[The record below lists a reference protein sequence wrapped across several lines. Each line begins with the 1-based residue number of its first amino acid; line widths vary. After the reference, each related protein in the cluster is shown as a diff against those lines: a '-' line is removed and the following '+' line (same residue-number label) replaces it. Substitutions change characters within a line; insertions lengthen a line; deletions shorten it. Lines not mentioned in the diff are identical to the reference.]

1 MAKED
6 HFTKIELKTLAS
18 KKKKPIK
25 TQKSTIRIIGGQW
38 RGRKLAVGEED
49 GLRPTSDRLRE
60 TLFNWLAPYIHGAQ
74 CLDAFAGTGSLGFEA
89 LSRGAESVQF
99 IELNP
104 RSAEQIRTNITQLN
118 ADATLSQC
126 SFNIWQPEV
135 PKTFDLVFL
144 DPPFGENLW
153 QQALTHL
160 CDSVTLAE
168 EALIYIERPNQIPP
182 EAQFNVP
189 NNWAPIKEKTFGQV
203 HAMVYKTNPV
213 EPS

>member
-6 HFTKIELKTLAS
+6 HFTKIEFKTLPS
-18 KKKKPIK
+18 KKKNPIK

-38 RGRKLAVGEED
+38 RGRKLTVGEEN
-49 GLRPTSDRLRE
+49 GLRPTGDRLRE

-74 CLDAFAGTGSLGFEA
+74 CLDVFAGTGSLGFEA
-89 LSRGAESVQF
+89 LSRGAASVQF

-104 RSAEQIRTNITQLN
+104 RSAEQIRSNITQLS
-118 ADATLSQC
+118 AKAKLSQC
-126 SFNIWQPEV
+126 SFKEWQPNATQ
-135 PKTFDLVFL
+135 TFDMVFL
-144 DPPFGENLW
+144 DPPFHENLW

-160 CDSVTLAE
+160 SNNVTLAKE
-168 EALIYIERPNQIPP
+168 SLIYIEQPSEPSS
-182 EAQFNVP
+182 ESQFTVP

-203 HAMVYKTNPV
+203 HATVYKTNPA

>member
-18 KKKKPIK
+18 KKKNPIK

-60 TLFNWLAPYIHGAQ
+60 TLFNWLAPYIHGTH

-89 LSRGAESVQF
+89 LSRGAASVQF

-104 RSAEQIRTNITQLN
+104 RSAEQIRANINQL
-118 ADATLSQC
+118 DAAASLSQC
-126 SFNIWQPEV
+126 SFDEWQPDTTKV
-135 PKTFDLVFL
+135 FDLVFL
-144 DPPFGENLW
+144 DPPFHENLW

-160 CDSVTLAE
+160 NNSVTLAE
-168 EALIYIERPNQIPP
+168 ESLIYIERPTQTTSGD
-182 EAQFNVP
+182 QFKVP

-203 HAMVYKTNPV
+203 HATVYKTNPV

>member
-18 KKKKPIK
+18 KKKKSIK
-25 TQKSTIRIIGGQW
+25 TQKSAIRIIGGQW

-49 GLRPTSDRLRE
+49 GLRPTSDRVRE
-60 TLFNWLAPYIHGAQ
+60 TLFNWLAPYIHGAH
-74 CLDAFAGTGSLGFEA
+74 CLDAYAGTGSLGFEA
-89 LSRGAESVQF
+89 LSRGAKSVQF

-104 RSAEQIRTNITQLN
+104 RSAGQIRTNITQLN
-118 ADATLSQC
+118 AEATLAQC
-126 SFNIWQPEV
+126 SFNTWQPKATK
-135 PKTFDLVFL
+135 PFDLVFL
-144 DPPFGENLW
+144 DPPFNENLW

-160 CDSVTLAE
+160 YESVTLAE
-168 EALIYIERPNQIPP
+168 EAFIYIERPRHIST
-182 EAQFNVP
+182 ETQFNVP
-189 NNWAPIKEKTFGQV
+189 NNWAQIKEKTFGQV